1 MLTRSDIRAI
11 DQIVEKAIRMG
22 LATKHHRYSL
32 AEALRKRKT
41 EDPSLNLQDLLSSA
55 SLQSMI
61 SSLIS
66 SRRSV

>member
-32 AEALRKRKT
+32 TEALRKLK
-41 EDPSLNLQDLLSSA
+41 EGNPEADLESLLYSPSFADTILKL
-55 SLQSMI
+55 
-61 SSLIS
+61 
-66 SRRSV
+66 RSQP